1 MAGWWVDYPAGE
13 SFLWLGTRL
22 LPSAVAAALA
32 EEADRS
38 FDVLGI
44 CREEELIANKL

>member
-1 MAGWWVDYPAGE
+1 LIIQRGRVSCGWELDRC
-13 SFLWLGTRL
+13 LQQWLR
-22 LPSAVAAALA
+22 ALA

-44 CREEELIANKL
+44 CREEELLANKL